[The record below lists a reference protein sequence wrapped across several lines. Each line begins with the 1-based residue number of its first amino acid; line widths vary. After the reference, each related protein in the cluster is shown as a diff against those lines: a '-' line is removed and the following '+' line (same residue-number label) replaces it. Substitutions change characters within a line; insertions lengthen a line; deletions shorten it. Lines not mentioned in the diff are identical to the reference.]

1 MPATPTNPKRI
12 LIVKPSALG
21 DIVHAL
27 PVAALLKREW
37 PEAHLA
43 WLVAT
48 PFAPLLETNPF
59 VDETIP
65 FDRGRGDSLAR
76 HSGRAGRLA
85 ATLRRGDFDLTIDLQ
100 GLFRSGWLSRQT
112 RARTRVGFA
121 YAREAAGL
129 FYTMKIARRPGERH
143 AVERYLDVAEAPRLR
158 AVAGAVRLADDARGT
173 SGRVDGLLSPLD
185 HDPFAVLLP
194 GTNWRTKRWPAKRFA
209 SLASKMRSEL
219 GLRVV
224 VAGGPDAA
232 EAARAILAA
241 APDAL
246 DLVGRTGVRELVSL
260 LRRSSLA
267 VTNDSGPMHLA
278 AALGRPLVA
287 TFGPTS
293 PVRTGPFGRGGS
305 VVRLDVVCSPCF
317 ERECAH
323 QTCLESLSVE
333 SVIRRCAA
341 EFERAAAATA

>member
-1 MPATPTNPKRI
+1 MPKRI

-21 DIVHAL
+21 DVVHAL
-27 PVAALLKREW
+27 PVAALLKRKW
-37 PEAHLA
+37 PDAHLA
-43 WLVAT
+43 WLVAQ
-48 PFAPLLETNPF
+48 PFAALLETNPN
-59 VDETIP
+59 VDEIVP
-65 FDRGRGDSLAR
+65 FDRGRGDSLRR

-85 ATLRRGDFDLTIDLQ
+85 ATLRRGEFDLVIDLQ
-100 GLFRSGWLSRQT
+100 GLFRSGWLARQT
-112 RARTRVGFA
+112 RAKRRVGFA

-129 FYTMKIARRPGERH
+129 FYTDKVAARPGERH
-143 AVERYLDVAEAPRLR
+143 AVERYLDVAEHLGCGRSPVSFDLPTTPEDER
-158 AVAGAVRLADDARGT
+158 
-173 SGRVDGLLSPLD
+173 RVDGLLSPLD
-185 HDPFAVLLP
+185 HAKYAVLLP
-194 GTNWRTKRWPAKRFA
+194 GTNWLTKRWPARHFA
-209 SLASKMRSEL
+209 SLASKMKGEL

-232 EAARAILAA
+232 AAAKLIVAA

-246 DLVGRTGVRELVSL
+246 ELVGRTGVRELVSV

-293 PVRTGPFGRGGS
+293 PARTGPFRRGGS
-305 VVRLDVVCSPCF
+305 VVRLDVICSPCF

-323 QTCLESLSVE
+323 QTCLASLSVE
-333 SVIRRCAA
+333 SVLERCDA
-341 EFERAAAATA
+341 ELGRSPERTA